1 MGIIIRM
8 KQTSTAVLALM
19 GAAQAITTVASPDA
33 YGRNG
38 EYFMQTIANYD
49 LSRIGIDRSEEG
61 KGPLCSAPNWATFH
75 WRAILGDG
83 RVVDGTKER
92 GDGRPLEITVGSR
105 QSFNCFDI
113 AFPELH
119 QGDHATL
126 HCPAFYA
133 YGGARTVSPIDDF
146 EIPLWSD
153 VKVEVEML
161 KCGESPRPTVTGTIL
176 TPPKTTPLQAN
187 KCFYLRSYHEQGSGN
202 TDFVLTNVGVNGTR
216 TLAIEHF

>member
-1 MGIIIRM
+1 M

-49 LSRIGIDRSEEG
+49 LSRIGIDRTEAG

-83 RVVDGTKER
+83 RVVDGTKEK

-119 QGDHATL
+119 EGDHATL
-126 HCPAFYA
+126 HCPAYYA

-153 VKVEVEML
+153 IKFEVEMI
-161 KCGESPRPTVTGTIL
+161 KCDVSPHKVDQAAIYTAPH
-176 TPPKTTPLQAN
+176 TTTLQPHR
-187 KCFYLRSYHEQGSGN
+187 CFVLRSYHEQGSG
-202 TDFVLTNVGVNGTR
+202 TLDFVLTNINVDGTR
-216 TLAIEHF
+216 TLGIEHF

>member
-1 MGIIIRM
+1 M
-8 KQTSTAVLALM
+8 KQTSTAVLALI

-38 EYFMQTIANYD
+38 ENFLQTTANYD
-49 LSRIGIDRSEEG
+49 LSRIGIDRTEEG
-61 KGPLCSAPNWATFH
+61 CGPVCSAPNWATFH

-83 RVVDGTKER
+83 RVVDGTKEK

-113 AFPELH
+113 AFPELR

-153 VKVEVEML
+153 IKFEVEML
-161 KCGESPRPTVTGTIL
+161 TCDVAPHKVDQAQIYTAPH
-176 TPPKTTPLQAN
+176 TTTLQPHR
-187 KCFYLRSYHEQGSGN
+187 CFVLRSYHEQGSGN
-202 TDFVLTNVGVNGTR
+202 TDFVLTNVGVDGTR
-216 TLAIEHF
+216 QLAIEHF

>member
-1 MGIIIRM
+1 M
-8 KQTSTAVLALM
+8 KQTTAIIALLS
-19 GAAQAITTVASPDA
+19 ASQAINIEAGPDNM
-33 YGRNG
+33 GKNG
-38 EYFMQTIANYD
+38 ANWMQTTANAELAD
-49 LSRIGIDRSEEG
+49 IKIDKTECG
-61 KGPLCSAPNWATFH
+61 KGPACNAPNWAIYH
-75 WRAILGDG
+75 WRAILADG
-83 RVVDGTKER
+83 RVVDGSKER
-92 GDGRPLEITVGSR
+92 GDGRPAEITVGSR
-105 QSFNCFDI
+105 QAFHCFDV
-113 AFPELH
+113 AFPELV
-119 QGDHATL
+119 QGDKATL

-202 TDFVLTNVGVNGTR
+202 TDFVLTNVGIDGVR
-216 TLAIEHF
+216 TLAVEHF

>member
-1 MGIIIRM
+1 MG
-8 KQTSTAVLALM
+8 
-19 GAAQAITTVASPDA
+19 
-33 YGRNG
+33 Y
-38 EYFMQTIANYD
+38 
-49 LSRIGIDRSEEG
+49 
-61 KGPLCSAPNWATFH
+61 FH

-83 RVVDGTKER
+83 RVVDGSKER

-119 QGDHATL
+119 EGDHATL

-153 VKVEVEML
+153 IKFEVEML
-161 KCGESPRPTVTGTIL
+161 KCNESPYPVPPIDTRPH
-176 TPPKTTPLQAN
+176 TTTLQPN
-187 KCFYLRSYHEQGSGN
+187 RCFVLRSYHEQGSGN
-202 TDFVLTNVGVNGTR
+202 TDFVLTNVNVDGTR
-216 TLAIEHF
+216 QLAIEHF